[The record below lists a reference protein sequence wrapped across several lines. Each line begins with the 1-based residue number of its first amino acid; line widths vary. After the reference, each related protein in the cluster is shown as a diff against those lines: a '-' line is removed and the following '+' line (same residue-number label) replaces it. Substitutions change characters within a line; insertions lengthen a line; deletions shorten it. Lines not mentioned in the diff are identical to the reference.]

1 MVLINCPVCHN
12 PPKPIMVNGLQS
24 MTYRGEKMWHCCGNV
39 YPPFTL
45 KEATMKPEKKRRK
58 K

>member
-1 MVLINCPVCHN
+1 
-12 PPKPIMVNGLQS
+12 MVNGLQS